1 MADKKE
7 EAKASAEV
15 KPKAASKK
23 ELQSK
28 DYVLIRNVNIGGKV
42 HKKGTSYPLTENG
55 RKYFKSLNYI
65 K

>member
-7 EAKASAEV
+7 ETKVSKAEKAEL
-15 KPKAASKK
+15 KTNDH
-23 ELQSK
+23 E
-28 DYVLIRNVNIGGKV
+28 LIRNVTIGDKV
-42 HKKGTSYPLTENG
+42 YKKGTSYPLTEKG